1 MTADFSI
8 AGTPEGHM
16 LWSHL
21 DSAVVTGNTC
31 IDYNK
36 SRSQSHFAESRDS
49 ALVTR
54 DNDSLSIDFTGL
66 AVQL

>member
-1 MTADFSI
+1 
-8 AGTPEGHM
+8 M

-21 DSAVVTGNTC
+21 VSAVVTGNTC

-36 SRSQSHFAESRDS
+36 SRSLSNVAESRDS

-66 AVQL
+66 GVQL